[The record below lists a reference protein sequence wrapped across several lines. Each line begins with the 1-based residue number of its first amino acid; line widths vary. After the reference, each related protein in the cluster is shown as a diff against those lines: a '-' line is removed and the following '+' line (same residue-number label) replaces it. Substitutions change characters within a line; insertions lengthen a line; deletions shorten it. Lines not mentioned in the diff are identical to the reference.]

1 MLCRGPSARAL
12 FAGVSAIAL
21 NVAGAA
27 SPAGAEEVVELDPL
41 TIVATK
47 PVQRTREA
55 PPRVTTA
62 RRPSASRTQPSETPR
77 TQSPVQAAPAPEP
90 AAVPDPMPATETLA
104 GASTVRQARRI

>member
-1 MLCRGPSARAL
+1 MLRRGPSACAL

-27 SPAGAEEVVELDPL
+27 SPAVAEEVVELDPL

-55 PPRVTTA
+55 PSRVSTV
-62 RRPSASRTQPSETPR
+62 RRPSAKAHLRGSGPRPSDTNNSR
-77 TQSPVQAAPAPEP
+77 QSGSLLILRSPHWY
-90 AAVPDPMPATETLA
+90 L
-104 GASTVRQARRI
+104 GRQ